1 MNDKNTGNSD
11 TESRKKANK
20 SDARSSTSDTTE
32 LSSEKRGLSENSKTI
47 LRQRAKILSIEE
59 SEEKTDDNNI
69 SIIEFVLGKEVYA
82 FETKYVREIYPLKD
96 FTVIP
101 GLPSFIL
108 GVINVRGQIISVVNL
123 KKLINLPEKGI
134 GELNKV
140 IIIEN
145 SKMEFGI
152 LADVI
157 NGNTSINISS
167 IQNKL
172 NKSSELAN
180 VFLQGV
186 TRDHVIIFDANKILN
201 YKEIVIKQE

>member
-1 MNDKNTGNSD
+1 MNDKKTDNKNS
-11 TESRKKANK
+11 ESRKKTTKGKAK
-20 SDARSSTSDTTE
+20 SIVSAKTTLNTE
-32 LSSEKRGLSENSKTI
+32 GSILSEDSKSI
-47 LRQRAKILSIEE
+47 LKERAKKLSVREV
-59 SEEKTDDNNI
+59 EEKTDDVNI
-69 SIIEFVLGKEVYA
+69 SVIEFVLGKEVYA
-82 FETKYVREIYPLKD
+82 FETKYVREIYPLRD

-101 GLPSFIL
+101 GLPTFIL

-145 SKMEFGI
+145 EKMEFGI

-157 NGNTSINISS
+157 NGTTTININT

-172 NKSSELAN
+172 NNSSELAN
-180 VFLQGV
+180 VFLQGI
-186 TRDHVIIFDANKILN
+186 TKDHIIIFNYNKILH
-201 YKEIVIKQE
+201 Y